1 MPIVIKY
8 MREGQEPVPGLAK
21 RELYFAAG
29 GRTAPF
35 PGGVVVGGRAL
46 L

>member
-1 MPIVIKY
+1 
-8 MREGQEPVPGLAK
+8 MREGQEPVSGLAK

-35 PGGVVVGGRAL
+35 PPQNNETQEAD
-46 L
+46 